1 VQKSVKRL
9 QELDD
14 MSTDGRYELLTK
26 KEVIKLERERKH
38 LSTNLSGIK
47 SMKRLPDALFVV
59 DSNNEAIAVAEAH
72 KLGIPVVAVVDT
84 NCDPTL
90 VDYVI
95 PGNDDALR
103 AIRLFT
109 TKIADSAAEGVQMVS
124 EKAFATEV
132 ADVQQAEVAPELV
145 GEEGEASTEIQ
156 GSVDAAA
163 STDDDNVD
171 LEAVLGGNIRKA
183 PVAATEEDVEPE
195 PAHAATGA

>member
-1 VQKSVKRL
+1 
-9 QELDD
+9 

-47 SMKRLPDALFVV
+47 AMKRLPDALFIV
-59 DSNNEAIAVAEAH
+59 DSNNEAIAVAEAR

-84 NCDPTL
+84 NCDPTV

-109 TKIADSAAEGVQMVS
+109 MKMADSAYEGVQMVS
-124 EKAFATEV
+124 ERAFANES
-132 ADVQQAEVAPELV
+132 ADVRELPTESHFIGLEDEADAEEQVQESA
-145 GEEGEASTEIQ
+145 GI
-156 GSVDAAA
+156 AAA
-163 STDDDNVD
+163 SVEAVAGNEDVDNID
-171 LEAVLGGNIRKA
+171 LDAVLGGGIKKA
-183 PVAATEEDVEPE
+183 PAAASEPEVQAE
-195 PAHAATGA
+195 PAHVEATA

>member
-1 VQKSVKRL
+1 
-9 QELDD
+9 

-59 DSNNEAIAVAEAH
+59 DSNNEAIAVAEAR

-84 NCDPTL
+84 NCDPTV

-124 EKAFATEV
+124 ERAFATESS
-132 ADVQQAEVAPELV
+132 DVQPIAIAPEYV
-145 GEEGEASTEIQ
+145 GEEGELESDTAAEEVHESAGI
-156 GSVDAAA
+156 AAA
-163 STDDDNVD
+163 SVEDDEVVD
-171 LEAVLGGNIRKA
+171 LDAVLGGGIRK
-183 PVAATEEDVEPE
+183 PAAAVETELEPE
-195 PAHAATGA
+195 AVHAEATA

>member
-1 VQKSVKRL
+1 
-9 QELDD
+9 

-47 SMKRLPDALFVV
+47 SMKRLPDAIFVV
-59 DSNNEAIAVAEAH
+59 DSNNEAIAVAEAR

-84 NCDPTL
+84 NCDPTV

-132 ADVQQAEVAPELV
+132 ADVRQAEVAPEYV
-145 GEEGEASTEIQ
+145 GEEGELDYPAAESAGI
-156 GSVDAAA
+156 AAA
-163 STDDDNVD
+163 STDDLTDDENVD

-183 PVAATEEDVEPE
+183 PTAAVEEEVEPE
-195 PAHAATGA
+195 PAHAASGA

>member
-1 VQKSVKRL
+1 
-9 QELDD
+9 

-47 SMKRLPDALFVV
+47 SMKRLPDAIFVV
-59 DSNNEAIAVAEAH
+59 DSNNEAIAVAEAR

-84 NCDPTL
+84 NCDPTM

-124 EKAFATEV
+124 DKAFATEV
-132 ADVQQAEVAPELV
+132 ADVQQAEVAPEYI
-145 GEEGEASTEIQ
+145 GEDGEADPALGEVHESAGI
-156 GSVDAAA
+156 AAA
-163 STDDDNVD
+163 STDDLAEDETVD

-183 PVAATEEDVEPE
+183 PVAATEEEVEPE
-195 PAHAATGA
+195 PAHAASGA

>member
-1 VQKSVKRL
+1 
-9 QELDD
+9 

-47 SMKRLPDALFVV
+47 SMKRLPDALFIV
-59 DSNNEAIAVAEAH
+59 DSNNEAIAVAEAR

-84 NCDPTL
+84 NCDPTV

-132 ADVQQAEVAPELV
+132 ADVQVAEVTPEYV
-145 GEEGEASTEIQ
+145 GEEGEEGVEQVAESAGT
-156 GSVDAAA
+156 AAA
-163 STDDDNVD
+163 ATEEAVDDDNVD
-171 LEAVLGGNIRKA
+171 LAAVLGGNIRKA
-183 PVAATEEDVEPE
+183 PVAATEEEAEPE

>member
-1 VQKSVKRL
+1 
-9 QELDD
+9 
-14 MSTDGRYELLTK
+14 LLTK

-59 DSNNEAIAVAEAH
+59 DSNNEAIAVAEAN

-84 NCDPTL
+84 NCDPTM

-132 ADVQQAEVAPELV
+132 ADVQQAEVAPEYV
-145 GEEGEASTEIQ
+145 GEEGEAGTDTVQESAVIAAEA
-156 GSVDAAA
+156 GDEAVD
-163 STDDDNVD
+163 DEQVD
-171 LEAVLGGNIRKA
+171 LAAVLGGNIRKA
-183 PVAATEEDVEPE
+183 PATAAGEESEPE
-195 PAHAATGA
+195 PAHATGA

>member
-1 VQKSVKRL
+1 
-9 QELDD
+9 

-47 SMKRLPDALFVV
+47 SMKRLPDAIFVV
-59 DSNNEAIAVAEAH
+59 DSNNEAIAVAEAR

-84 NCDPTL
+84 NCDPTV

-109 TKIADSAAEGVQMVS
+109 TKIADSAYEGVQMVS
-124 EKAFATEV
+124 ERAFATEV
-132 ADVQQAEVAPELV
+132 ADVQQAEVAPEHV
-145 GEEGEASTEIQ
+145 GEEGEVLEAQS
-156 GSVDAAA
+156 SVIVDPAEE
-163 STDDDNVD
+163 DENVD
-171 LEAVLGGNIRKA
+171 LEAVLGGGIRKA
-183 PVAATEEDVEPE
+183 PSAATIDEPE
-195 PAHAATGA
+195 SIVAETGA

>member
-1 VQKSVKRL
+1 
-9 QELDD
+9 

-26 KEVIKLERERKH
+26 KEVIKLERERKG

-47 SMKRLPDALFVV
+47 SMKRLPDALFVI
-59 DSNNEAIAVAEAH
+59 DSNNEAIAVAEAPQAGH
-72 KLGIPVVAVVDT
+72 PPSSRCVDT
-84 NCDPTL
+84 NCDPTV

-124 EKAFATEV
+124 DKAFAQEY
-132 ADVQQAEVAPELV
+132 ADVQQAEVAPEHI
-145 GEEGEASTEIQ
+145 GEETEAPVAAQETAATPEASADE
-156 GSVDAAA
+156 DE
-163 STDDDNVD
+163 NVD

-183 PVAATEEDVEPE
+183 PAAATADEPE
-195 PAHAATGA
+195 PVAAETGA